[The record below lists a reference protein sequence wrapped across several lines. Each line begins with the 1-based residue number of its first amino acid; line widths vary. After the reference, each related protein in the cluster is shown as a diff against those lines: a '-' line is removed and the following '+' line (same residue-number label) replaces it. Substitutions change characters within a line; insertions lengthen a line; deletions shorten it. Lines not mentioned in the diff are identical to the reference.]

1 VIAPV
6 RGRTHPVDDRA
17 IWLFGE
23 DMTRLI
29 LTTDDSGAGTLRQA
43 AIADIV
49 IPFGF
54 RFVWGPLPS
63 DAELAASLT
72 RDFAQRDQPAD
83 HWLWNV
89 YRKHFGEI
97 GGNEIRLIDFCER
110 CETIEL
116 WIDPGPNAQLTLIW
130 LLDHLRHHDSI
141 VSKLILVQS
150 DDAIGNYLP
159 EHVATWRLP
168 AIKILDHHLEQ
179 ASTAW
184 RAYRA
189 PTPRD
194 WCDLLSRDLGVL
206 PGLRRA
212 VVELLEELP
221 MRATGL
227 GATEMRMLQLL
238 SHGYLNPFALFPHHF
253 HQRKVF
259 GYWEAGS
266 LLEGLAHCPAPAVSG
281 LGEGPFEE
289 EMHNERLRHERYV
302 KSRLSL
308 TTLGEAIFKRT
319 EDFSQHNPISRWW
332 GGTKLTNDNLWRWD
346 PGHRSVIA
354 P

>member
-1 VIAPV
+1 M
-6 RGRTHPVDDRA
+6 
-17 IWLFGE
+17 L
-23 DMTRLI
+23 MTRLI
-29 LTTDDSGAGTLRQA
+29 LTTDDSGAGSLKQA
-43 AIADIV
+43 GIADIV

-72 RDFAQRDQPAD
+72 PRSTQRDHAID
-83 HWLWNV
+83 HWLL
-89 YRKHFGEI
+89 YFSRKELEEI
-97 GGNEIRLIDFCER
+97 GGSEIGLIDLCER

-116 WIDPGPNAQLTLIW
+116 WAGPGPNAQLTLIW
-130 LLDHLRHHDSI
+130 LLDYLRHYDSI
-141 VSKLILVQS
+141 VSKLSLVQS

-168 AIKILDHHLEQ
+168 AIKILNDHLEQ

-189 PTPRD
+189 PTPLD

-206 PGLRRA
+206 PALRRA
-212 VVELLEELP
+212 AVELLEELP

-259 GYWEAGS
+259 GFWETAS
-266 LLEGLAHCPAPAVSG
+266 LLDGLAYCPAPAVTG

-289 EMHNERLRHERYV
+289 EMNNERLRDERYV

-308 TTLGEAIFKRT
+308 TTLGEAILKRT

-354 P
+354 L